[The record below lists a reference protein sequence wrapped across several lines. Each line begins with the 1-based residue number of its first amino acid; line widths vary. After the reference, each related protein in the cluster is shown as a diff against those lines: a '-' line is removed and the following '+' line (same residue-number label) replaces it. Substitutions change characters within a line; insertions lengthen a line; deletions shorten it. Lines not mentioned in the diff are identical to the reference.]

1 MIVYRLSRE
10 QYARDLSGKGAER
23 FSGRWNSRGTPLI
36 YTSESRA
43 LCTVEI
49 AVRTPLGSLPENYN
63 IVEIEIPENEIL
75 ELDASLLPSNWKMTP
90 PGKHTQKIGDEFV
103 IQKNHLIYKVP
114 SAVVEGDFNYLI
126 NPLHI
131 AISEIRIFAVKPY
144 SFDQRLFK

>member
-23 FSGRWNSRGTPLI
+23 YSGRWNSRGTPMV

-63 IVEIEIPENEIL
+63 IVEIEIPENGMLVLDHSIL
-75 ELDASLLPSNWKMTP
+75 PPDWRMHP
-90 PGKHTQKIGDEFV
+90 PGKQTQKIGDEFV
-103 IQKNHLIYKVP
+103 NQGIHLIYKVP
-114 SAVVEGDFNYLI
+114 SAVVEGDNNYLI
-126 NPLHI
+126 NPLHPEM
-131 AISEIRIFAVKPY
+131 SKLRILAVKQY
-144 SFDQRLFK
+144 RFDRRLFQ